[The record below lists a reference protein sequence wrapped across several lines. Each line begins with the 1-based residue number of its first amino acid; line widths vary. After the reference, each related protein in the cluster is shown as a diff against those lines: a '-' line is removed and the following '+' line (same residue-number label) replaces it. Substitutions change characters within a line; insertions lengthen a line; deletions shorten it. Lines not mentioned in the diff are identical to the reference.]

1 MAEQMTVD
9 QAAGLMGVSTRHTRR
24 ILAAYRKEGVAA
36 LAHGHRGRQPPN
48 ATPETLRAE
57 VLRLASTRYVGT
69 NHTHLS
75 ELLGEREGIDIDRST
90 LRRILVSAGLNS
102 PRRRRPP
109 QRRVRWQRMP
119 QVGMLIQ
126 LDGSFHRWLEETG
139 PQFTLLLA
147 VDDATGAVV
156 NALFCERENARNYFV
171 MMQEL
176 VQSYGAPVALY
187 VDRHAVFKHTPGSG
201 LAGAPTQFS
210 RAMDELG
217 IQLIFALSPQAKGR
231 VERTAET
238 FQDRLVTELRLAGA
252 ATIADADHVLQG
264 FLPRFNARFGVPP
277 QCPEAAYRP
286 LASDVCLD
294 RILCFKHI
302 RKVARDNTVKF
313 QLHTLQLLPEPECP
327 SYAGHAVEVLEGL
340 DGRLSLQ
347 HQGRTIPAQ
356 EAPPNLVFMRTGNGS
371 SPHLARHRSGP
382 GHPDGSWATTLSQLD
397 TNCAEE
403 TAPDPIADHG
413 TAAGKVAA
421 IPPRKATFLQ
431 KVRWKAIQKAKR
443 NGMSIRGIARE
454 LGINRATVRKYIDA
468 DNPPTRQVRSA
479 ATTPPPDTMAA

>member
-9 QAAGLMGVSTRHTRR
+9 QAAELMGVSTRHTRR
-24 ILAAYRKEGVAA
+24 ILAAYRRDGVVA

-126 LDGSFHRWLEETG
+126 LDGSFHRWQVKAG
-139 PQFTLLLA
+139 PQFTLLVA

-156 NALFCERENARNYFV
+156 NALFCEREDACNYFV

-231 VERTAET
+231 VERAAET

-277 QCPEAAYRP
+277 RCPEAAYRP

-327 SYAGHAVEVLEGL
+327 SYSGTAVEVLEGL

-347 HQGRTIPAQ
+347 HQGRIIPAQ
-356 EAPPNLVFMRTGNGS
+356 EAPPIWYSCEPVTDHPHTLPAAVPVMTIRPSLGRRPSPNWPRIAPKELRMTWSLTTGPQPARWQQFRLGS
-371 SPHLARHRSGP
+371 LRFSKRLAGRPYRRRSVKACP
-382 GHPDGSWATTLSQLD
+382 S
-397 TNCAEE
+397 EE
-403 TAPDPIADHG
+403 
-413 TAAGKVAA
+413 
-421 IPPRKATFLQ
+421 
-431 KVRWKAIQKAKR
+431 
-443 NGMSIRGIARE
+443 
-454 LGINRATVRKYIDA
+454 
-468 DNPPTRQVRSA
+468 
-479 ATTPPPDTMAA
+479 